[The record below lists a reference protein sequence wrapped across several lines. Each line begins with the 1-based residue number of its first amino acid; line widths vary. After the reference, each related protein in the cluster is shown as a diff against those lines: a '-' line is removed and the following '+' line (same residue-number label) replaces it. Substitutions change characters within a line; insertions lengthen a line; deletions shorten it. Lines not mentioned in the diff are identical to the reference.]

1 MKGNQSPFSSQ
12 KRPFSPGSL
21 RVTLVTT
28 PLQPKMNKSRGAP
41 GPGAPPS
48 RATGR
53 ERRRRRDREEGPAID
68 GGEGQP
74 LPRGGR
80 GTEPASAVF
89 TLPLL

>member
-28 PLQPKMNKSRGAP
+28 PLQPKTNKSRGAP
-41 GPGAPPS
+41 GPGSPPG

-53 ERRRRRDREEGPAID
+53 ERRRRRDRLLT
-68 GGEGQP
+68 GERGSP
-74 LPRGGR
+74 CLAGGGR